1 MEVQKLKIGSIP
13 AILWGKDSDK
23 IVVAVHGSHSSK
35 IDDCTWVFAE
45 EAAKRGWQTLSF
57 DLPQHGERV
66 YETGPCMVDACV
78 EELHA
83 VMAFARERAE
93 MVSVFGC
100 SMGAYFSLLAYVE
113 EKLEKVFFLS
123 PVTDMERV
131 IRNIMYACNISEEEL
146 GTPVSDLPLVMR
158 LKERLAQED
167 AQLLVISAKVEEE
180 LSMLEPEEKQL
191 FMQELGIAQSGL
203 DQLVQES
210 YSLLGLI
217 SFLTAGED
225 EVRAWTITRG
235 TKAPQAAGKIHT
247 DFERGF
253 IKAEVIA
260 FDALRELGGD
270 MLAAKEKG
278 LVRQEGKEY
287 VMQDGDVV
295 LFKFNV

>member
-113 EKLEKVFFLS
+113 EKLEKVFSF
-123 PVTDMERV
+123 PC
-131 IRNIMYACNISEEEL
+131 YGH
-146 GTPVSDLPLVMR
+146 GTGYTKHHVR
-158 LKERLAQED
+158 LQYFRGGA
-167 AQLLVISAKVEEE
+167 
-180 LSMLEPEEKQL
+180 
-191 FMQELGIAQSGL
+191 SG
-203 DQLVQES
+203 
-210 YSLLGLI
+210 
-217 SFLTAGED
+217 
-225 EVRAWTITRG
+225 
-235 TKAPQAAGKIHT
+235 AAGC
-247 DFERGF
+247 
-253 IKAEVIA
+253 
-260 FDALRELGGD
+260 
-270 MLAAKEKG
+270 
-278 LVRQEGKEY
+278 GKP
-287 VMQDGDVV
+287 D
-295 LFKFNV
+295 